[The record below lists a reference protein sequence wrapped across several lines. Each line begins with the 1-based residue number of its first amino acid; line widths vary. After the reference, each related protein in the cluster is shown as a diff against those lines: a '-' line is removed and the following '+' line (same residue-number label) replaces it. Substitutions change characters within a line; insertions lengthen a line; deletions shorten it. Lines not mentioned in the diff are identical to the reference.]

1 MTIILQTFPH
11 VGGKSYLDIKNF
23 MFYFV
28 KHKNSIFT
36 MMTTIYTKRSFMD
49 IVVKFDQN
57 ANISPS
63 LSRENFQSD
72 FGDMKLTKELRSKC
86 CS

>member
-36 MMTTIYTKRSFMD
+36 MMNNTKRSFMD
-49 IVVKFDQN
+49 IVVKFDEN
-57 ANISPS
+57 ANISSS

-72 FGDMKLTKELRSKC
+72 FGDVKLTKELRSKC

>member
-36 MMTTIYTKRSFMD
+36 MMNNTKRSFMD
-49 IVVKFDQN
+49 IVVKFDEN
-57 ANISPS
+57 ANISFS

-72 FGDMKLTKELRSKC
+72 FGDVKLTKELRSKC

>member
-11 VGGKSYLDIKNF
+11 IGGKSYLDIKKF
-23 MFYFV
+23 MFYSI

-36 MMTTIYTKRSFMD
+36 MMNNTKRSFMD

-72 FGDMKLTKELRSKC
+72 FGDLKLTKELRSKC

>member
-36 MMTTIYTKRSFMD
+36 TMNNTKRSFMD
-49 IVVKFDQN
+49 IAVKFDQN
-57 ANISPS
+57 ANILSS

-72 FGDMKLTKELRSKC
+72 FGDLKLTKKLRSKC

>member
-36 MMTTIYTKRSFMD
+36 MMNNTKRSFMD
-49 IVVKFDQN
+49 IVVKFDEN
-57 ANISPS
+57 ANISSS

-72 FGDMKLTKELRSKC
+72 FGDVKLTKELRSKC
-86 CS
+86 SS

>member
-1 MTIILQTFPH
+1 
-11 VGGKSYLDIKNF
+11 
-23 MFYFV
+23 MFYSI

-36 MMTTIYTKRSFMD
+36 MMNNTKRSFMD
-49 IVVKFDQN
+49 IVVKFDEN
-57 ANISPS
+57 ANISSS

-72 FGDMKLTKELRSKC
+72 FGDVKLTKELRSKC